1 MTNNQKITLNIAA
14 NLVTFAI
21 TIIISLFITPIIVE
35 TLGSEAYG
43 FVGLEDC
50 VFFHGLTDNPYKYM
64 KNCDLFV
71 LPSGWEGFPTVT
83 VEAKVL
89 GCPVLATDVAG
100 VREQMTHGK
109 TGWIVEND
117 AQAICEGL
125 RRLLDDPTLR
135 EKLRSSAGMSAV
147 CSNEE
152 KYRQL
157 MTLCE

>member
-1 MTNNQKITLNIAA
+1 MKFLIYIPQLIFGGAEKVLVSFA
-14 NLVTFAI
+14 NDLVHRGHQ
-21 TIIISLFITPIIVE
+21 VE
-35 TLGSEAYG
+35 
-43 FVGLEDC
+43 
-50 VFFHGLTDNPYKYM
+50 
-64 KNCDLFV
+64 
-71 LPSGWEGFPTVT
+71 
-83 VEAKVL
+83 VL

-100 VREQMTHGK
+100 VREQMTHGE

-125 RRLLDDPTLR
+125 RRMLSDPALR